1 MRNRLFCR
9 LKSLLVLTI
18 EKEMRGDGMSNR
30 ILGLFYL
37 FNTIKTSLLLDIKES
52 KLYLILEF
60 AKFLELFRNILQ
72 KEPQHNVEA
81 IIKK

>member
-30 ILGLFYL
+30 ISGLFYL